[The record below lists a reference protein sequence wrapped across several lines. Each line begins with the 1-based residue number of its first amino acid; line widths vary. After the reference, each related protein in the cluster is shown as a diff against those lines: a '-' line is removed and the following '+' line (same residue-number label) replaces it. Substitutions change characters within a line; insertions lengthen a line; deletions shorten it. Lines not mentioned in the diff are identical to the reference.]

1 MQCTVVVVIADDSS
15 LMQAL
20 VIYCHPIEGSF
31 CSAMRDA
38 AVNGLQRAGHEVA
51 VIDLAADEFDPV
63 MSHEEWITYNAGQGV
78 IPDGLEH
85 YVTML
90 RKAEIIVFVYPTYW
104 SGMPAQLKGWL
115 ERVFVRG
122 VAFKLNKKNK
132 VRPALQYVKHICVIS
147 TFGSPYMY
155 IKFVNDNGRRI
166 ITRALRISIG
176 LRTRVSRFGLY
187 AMDKA
192 THDDR
197 QKFLL
202 RIEKSMAKL

>member
-1 MQCTVVVVIADDSS
+1 
-15 LMQAL
+15 MQAL
-20 VIYCHPIEGSF
+20 VIYCHPVEGSF

-38 AVNGLQRAGHEVA
+38 AVKGLERAGHEVA

-63 MSHEEWITYNAGQGV
+63 MSHTELIAYNTGQGV
-78 IPDGLEH
+78 IPEGLEH
-85 YVTML
+85 YVAML
-90 RKAEIIVFVYPTYW
+90 WEAKILVFVYPTYW

-115 ERVFVRG
+115 ERVFVQG
-122 VAFKLNKKNK
+122 VAFKLNKNNK
-132 VRPALQYVKHICVIS
+132 VRPAMQHVKHICVIS

-155 IKFVNDNGRRI
+155 VKFVNDNGRRI
-166 ITRALRISIG
+166 VTRALRVSTG

-187 AMDKA
+187 AMDTA
-192 THDDR
+192 TQDDR

>member
-1 MQCTVVVVIADDSS
+1 
-15 LMQAL
+15 MQAL
-20 VIYCHPIEGSF
+20 VIYCHPVEGSF

-38 AVNGLQRAGHEVA
+38 AVKGLERAGHVVA

-63 MSHEEWITYNAGQGV
+63 MSQEELIAYNTGQGV
-78 IPDGLEH
+78 IPEGLEH
-85 YVTML
+85 YVAML
-90 RKAEIIVFVYPTYW
+90 REAKILVFVYPTYW

-115 ERVFVRG
+115 ERVFIQG
-122 VAFKLNKKNK
+122 VAFRLNKKNK
-132 VRPALQYVKHICVIS
+132 VRPALLHVKHVCVIS

-155 IKFVNDNGRRI
+155 VKFVNDNGRRI
-166 ITRALRISIG
+166 VTRALRVSTG

-187 AMDKA
+187 AMDTA
-192 THDDR
+192 TQDDR

>member
-1 MQCTVVVVIADDSS
+1 
-15 LMQAL
+15 
-20 VIYCHPIEGSF
+20 
-31 CSAMRDA
+31 MRDA

-63 MSHEEWITYNAGQGV
+63 MSHTELIAYNTGQGV
-78 IPDGLEH
+78 IPEGLER
-85 YVTML
+85 YVAML
-90 RKAEIIVFVYPTYW
+90 QEAKILVFVYPTYW

-115 ERVFVRG
+115 ERVFVQG
-122 VAFKLNKKNK
+122 VAFKLNKNNK
-132 VRPALQYVKHICVIS
+132 VRPAMQHVKHICVIS
-147 TFGSPYMY
+147 TFGSPYLY
-155 IKFVNDNGRRI
+155 VKFVNDNGRRI
-166 ITRALRISIG
+166 VTRALRVSTG

-187 AMDKA
+187 AMDTA

>member
-1 MQCTVVVVIADDSS
+1 
-15 LMQAL
+15 MQAL
-20 VIYCHPIEGSF
+20 VIYCHPVEGSF

-38 AVNGLQRAGHEVA
+38 AVKGLERAGHEVA

-63 MSHEEWITYNAGQGV
+63 MSHTELIAYNTGQGV
-78 IPDGLEH
+78 IPEGLEH
-85 YVTML
+85 YVAML
-90 RKAEIIVFVYPTYW
+90 WEAKILVFVYPTYW

-115 ERVFVRG
+115 ERVFVQG
-122 VAFKLNKKNK
+122 VAFKLNKNNK
-132 VRPALQYVKHICVIS
+132 VRPAMQHVKHICVIS

-155 IKFVNDNGRRI
+155 VKFVNDNGRRI
-166 ITRALRISIG
+166 VTRALRVSTG

-187 AMDKA
+187 AMDTA

-197 QKFLL
+197 RKFLL